1 MAAEAGNGRPFVGR
15 VEAVEALHRRFEDA
29 RAGNGGVT
37 LLVGETGVGKSTLV
51 ESLVDDMR
59 GRGVRVLE
67 GRAPPLDEPP
77 PFALIRSAIE
87 SGRTE
92 ADSAGAGAT
101 PGGGIGWSGG
111 GTDRVLIGFAPRLD
125 DTAYAPIQIEER
137 LLAALG
143 EADERPDSAR
153 DPLWAGIA
161 EQFLAFTRHG
171 PTVLILEDLHRAD
184 EPSLSALEYLARQLQ
199 NRPLWILATLRSL
212 TALPTAVR
220 VRLEAFEAT
229 TNARRIVLRP
239 FTSGE
244 VADYLRRREP
254 GRSFSSEEITRR
266 YSETGGN
273 PLLLEQLDRR
283 LRGPGERGA
292 PGAPDAANGGPAGV
306 PPLDEEAER
315 TLAVAAVLGPQ
326 LPFALLLRASGEE
339 EERLAEAVD
348 RLVGR
353 GLLLE
358 RPGEVLAFADD
369 RFREQ
374 VYQKLTESRRRL
386 LHRRAGEALEA
397 TGGADIS
404 AIYALARHYYLGKVH
419 EKSVQYNRAA
429 AEIAGRAFAPEVARE
444 HWERALESYRH
455 LAPDDWD
462 GETELVLELAQATDQ
477 VGELKEA
484 ESLLR
489 AHLAR
494 RGMRKRLSP
503 HILALLQLYL
513 ARIQTD
519 RGDWREAEKTTRA
532 VLESIDLR
540 AHPQVLT
547 RLHHLR
553 GETLYYEGRY
563 AEALDE
569 HSEELRLARESG
581 NERATALGQVR
592 RANVLA
598 MMGQSEN
605 ALTEAREA
613 ARTLERLGD
622 AREAAHAHLFLGVV
636 TAGLRAP
643 IPRTA
648 EALSEFAEAIRLA
661 EKSHD
666 LRRVGWALFN
676 TADILREAGRLDE
689 ATERNARSRE
699 VLERIGDRF
708 GLVQSMIVNGKIAL
722 DRGEYDR
729 AEADLLEAYRIVRE
743 LKAPADEVDVVLRL
757 AQLSYARGDRASARR
772 RVAELERQH
781 LTTLRPD
788 VAADF
793 ERLKSALAEK
803 DGGPDAPG
811 R

>member
-1 MAAEAGNGRPFVGR
+1 MAADAGNGRPFVGR

-51 ESLVDDMR
+51 ETLVADVR
-59 GRGVRVLE
+59 TRGVRVLE
-67 GRAPPLDEPP
+67 GRAPALDAPP

-87 SGRTE
+87 SGRNEPAADASLAE
-92 ADSAGAGAT
+92 AFGWGG
-101 PGGGIGWSGG
+101 PGRDG
-111 GTDRVLIGFAPRLD
+111 VLIGFAPRLD
-125 DTAYAPIQIEER
+125 AGPPRPIQIEER

-143 EADERPDSAR
+143 EADDRSDVSG
-153 DPLWAGIA
+153 DPIWASIA
-161 EQFLAFTRHG
+161 DQFLEFTRRG
-171 PTVLILEDLHRAD
+171 PTVIVLEDLHRAD
-184 EPSLSALEYLARQLQ
+184 DPSLSAIEYLARQLQ
-199 NRPLWILATLRSL
+199 NRPLWILATVRSL

-220 VRLEAFEAT
+220 VRLEAFEAA

-239 FTSGE
+239 FNSGE
-244 VADYLRRREP
+244 VADYLK
-254 GRSFSSEEITRR
+254 GRDPARAYSAEEITRR

-273 PLLLEQLDRR
+273 PLLLDQLDRR
-283 LRGPGERGA
+283 LRAPGEAHTGR
-292 PGAPDAANGGPAGV
+292 PAVADTASAVV
-306 PPLDEEAER
+306 PTLDEDAQR
-315 TLAVAAVLGPQ
+315 AITVAAVLGPQ
-326 LPFALLLRASGEE
+326 FPFALLLRASGEE
-339 EERLAEAVD
+339 EERLAETVD
-348 RLVGR
+348 RLVAR

-358 RPGEVLAFADD
+358 RPGEMLAFADD

-374 VYQKLTESRRRL
+374 VYAQLTESRQRL
-386 LHRRAGEALEA
+386 LHRKAGEALEA
-397 TGGADIS
+397 SQSADFS
-404 AIYALARHYYLGKVH
+404 TIYALARHFYLGKVD

-429 AEIAGRAFAPEVARE
+429 AEIANRAFAPEVARE
-444 HWERALESYRH
+444 HWERALEGFRKIK
-455 LAPDDWD
+455 PDDWD
-462 GETELVLELAQATDQ
+462 GETELVIELAQAIDQ
-477 VGELKEA
+477 VGELMEA
-484 ESLLR
+484 ETLLR
-489 AHLAR
+489 SHLAR
-494 RGMRKRLSP
+494 RGLRKRLSP
-503 HILALLQLYL
+503 HVLALLQLYL
-513 ARIQTD
+513 ARIETD
-519 RGDWREAEKTTRA
+519 RGEWKEAEKTTRA
-532 VLESIDLR
+532 VLESVDLKD
-540 AHPQVLT
+540 HPNVLT

-563 AEALDE
+563 PEALEE
-569 HSEELRLARESG
+569 HTEELRLARESG

-605 ALTEAREA
+605 ALAEAREA

-622 AREAAHAHLFLGVV
+622 AREAAHAHLFVGVV
-636 TAGLRAP
+636 TAG
-643 IPRTA
+643 IQSETPRTA

-661 EKSHD
+661 ERSHD

-689 ATERNARSRE
+689 ATERNQRSRE

-708 GLVQSMIVNGKIAL
+708 GLVQSMIISGKIAL

-772 RVAELERQH
+772 RVAELERQR

-803 DGGPDAPG
+803 DGSSHGSGP
-811 R
+811 